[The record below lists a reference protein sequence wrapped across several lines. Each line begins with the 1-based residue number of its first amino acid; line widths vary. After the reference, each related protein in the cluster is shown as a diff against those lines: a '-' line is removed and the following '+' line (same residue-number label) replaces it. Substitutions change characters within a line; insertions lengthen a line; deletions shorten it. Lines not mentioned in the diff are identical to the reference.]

1 LKFVHAIYLS
11 VALHGVAT
19 VAVYFP
25 RAQVETGGA
34 ASPPVTSL
42 QARVMTYQKS
52 SAVETVVVDA
62 PAAQPTLPT
71 PIATP
76 APAAVAPAV
85 EQVAPQPSVVISS
98 PNADVKFTAPAAVQR
113 ASAPKPIELT
123 PKPTPSVAPLTPTVP
138 ASSATLADKGEMVKD
153 SASLEAS
160 PKLLSNVVLE
170 YPLSAKDREG
180 VVTLALTLG
189 LDGKVQEVSVVSAT
203 VPGFFEEAAIAG
215 FKDAQ
220 FTPSFFQGL
229 GVKVRMVVEVE
240 FMPINR
246 GGAVA
251 GPK

>member
-11 VALHGVAT
+11 VALHSAAM
-19 VAVYFP
+19 VAVYFS
-25 RAQVETGGA
+25 RAHGETGGVA
-34 ASPPVTSL
+34 APPVTSL

-52 SAVETVVVDA
+52 PTVDTVVLNA

-76 APAAVAPAV
+76 ALAAVAPAV
-85 EQVAPQPSVVISS
+85 EQAAPKPSVVLSNT
-98 PNADVKFTAPAAVQR
+98 NADVKFTVPAAAQS
-113 ASAPKPIELT
+113 ASAPRPVDAT
-123 PKPTPSVAPLTPTVP
+123 PKPMPTSAPLTPSVP
-138 ASSATLADKGEMVKD
+138 ASSATVADKGETIKD

-203 VPGFFEEAAIAG
+203 VPGFFEEAAITG
-215 FKDAQ
+215 FKNAQ

-246 GGAVA
+246 GGSVA

>member
-11 VALHGVAT
+11 AALHGAAI
-19 VAVYFP
+19 VAVYFS
-25 RAQVETGGA
+25 RAHVETGGV
-34 ASPPVTSL
+34 ASPPVTSI
-42 QARVMTYQKS
+42 QARVMTYQKTP
-52 SAVETVVVDA
+52 AVETVVINA
-62 PAAQPTLPT
+62 AAAQATLPT
-71 PIATP
+71 SIATP
-76 APAAVAPAV
+76 APAAVEQAAPKAS
-85 EQVAPQPSVVISS
+85 VAMSNT
-98 PNADVKFTAPAAVQR
+98 NADVKFTVPAAAQS
-113 ASAPKPIELT
+113 ASAPRPVDAT
-123 PKPTPSVAPLTPTVP
+123 PKPMPTSAPLTPSVP
-138 ASSATLADKGEMVKD
+138 ASSATVADKGETIKD

-203 VPGFFEEAAIAG
+203 VPGFFEEAAITG
-215 FKDAQ
+215 FKNAQ

-246 GGAVA
+246 GGSVA

>member
-11 VALHGVAT
+11 VALHGAAMVAL
-19 VAVYFP
+19 YFS
-25 RAQVETGGA
+25 RAHVETGGV

-52 SAVETVVVDA
+52 PAVDTVVLNA

-85 EQVAPQPSVVISS
+85 EQVAPKPSVVLSS
-98 PNADVKFTAPAAVQR
+98 PNADVKFSVPAAAQL
-113 ASAPKPIELT
+113 ASAPKPTELT
-123 PKPTPSVAPLTPTVP
+123 PKPTATVAPLTPTVP
-138 ASSATLADKGEMVKD
+138 ASSATLADKAEMVKD

-189 LDGKVQEVSVVSAT
+189 LDGKVQEVSVVGAT

-215 FKDAQ
+215 FKNAQ

-240 FMPINR
+240 FMPLNR
-246 GGAVA
+246 GGSVA